1 MADKVNFQRF
11 GNELWQ
17 IANVFRD
24 DILKT
29 TEYLEEFSYFLFLKM
44 LDDREKAD
52 QEIAE
57 AEGKEYQNL
66 IPEKYRFYAWAK
78 AHHPKGLLPF
88 VRQMFDELAGIPDE
102 GGRDRSLIRKL
113 FGNHILRVRY
123 EPTLRDLV
131 NRLLELEFESASYD
145 VLGRAYE
152 FVVQKLGE
160 QGQYG
165 QYFTPRHI
173 VDFMVKLIDPK
184 PGEKIYD
191 PAAGTSGFLVW
202 AFGHVIK
209 SSIEEE
215 PDAVR
220 KEEMIRKLKFE
231 NLHGVE
237 KAPDVYKL
245 GLMNMILHGDGN
257 ANLVEDDSLSPRAQ
271 DLRKGKYD
279 VILTNP
285 PFGPKAQTRTA
296 IFEYHARSY
305 EALFIQHM
313 MNALA
318 PGGRCA
324 TVMKEGLLFSNSPQA
339 LQKIRRKLVERFN
352 LQAVISLPSGVFFP
366 YTGSK
371 TSILVF
377 ERPEGHS
384 GGTTEKV
391 WFYRVEADG
400 FELSQVRRPT
410 EENDLPDALGKWP
423 KREESEKSWTTTVE
437 EIRKNDYNLTA
448 SRYTPYR
455 AETRE
460 YEAPDVLID
469 QVAELEGEIAD
480 GLRGLK
486 AMLGKE
492 RSDE

>member
-1 MADKVNFQRF
+1 MSDKVNFQRF
-11 GNELWQ
+11 GDELWQ

-44 LDDREKAD
+44 LDELEKAD
-52 QEIAE
+52 QEIDE
-57 AEGKEYQNL
+57 TEGREYQGL
-66 IPEKYRFYAWAK
+66 IPEKYRFYTWAK
-78 AHHPKGLLPF
+78 AHHPDGLLPF
-88 VRQMFDELAGIPDE
+88 VRRMFDDLAEIPDDN
-102 GGRDRSLIRKL
+102 GRDRSLIRKL
-113 FGNHILRVRY
+113 FSNHILRVRY
-123 EPTLRDLV
+123 EPTLRELV
-131 NRLLELEFESASYD
+131 NRLLALEFESASYD

-152 FVVQKLGE
+152 FVVRKLGE

-173 VDFMVKLIDPK
+173 VDFMVKLTDPK

-191 PAAGTSGFLVW
+191 PAAGTGGFLVR
-202 AFGHVIK
+202 AFKHT
-209 SSIEEE
+209 IENYIERE

-220 KEEMIRKLKFE
+220 KEQMIRKLKLE
-231 NLHGVE
+231 DLHGVE

-257 ANLVEDDSLSPRAQ
+257 ANLAEDDSLSPRAQ

-285 PFGPKAQTRTA
+285 PFGPTAQTRTA
-296 IFEYHARSY
+296 VFEYHARLY

-313 MNALA
+313 MNSLA

-339 LQKIRRKLVERFN
+339 LQKIRRKLVERFD
-352 LQAVISLPSGVFFP
+352 LQAVISMPSGVFWP
-366 YTGSK
+366 YTSSK

-377 ERPEGHS
+377 QRPRGKKDK
-384 GGTTEKV
+384 TTERV
-391 WFYRVEADG
+391 WFYRVDADG
-400 FELSQVRRPT
+400 FELSQVRRPIP
-410 EENDLPDALGKWP
+410 ENDLPDALAKWP
-423 KREESEKSWTTTVE
+423 GRESGEKSWVATVE
-437 EIRKNDYNLTA
+437 EIQKNDYNLTA
-448 SRYTPYR
+448 SRYAPYR
-455 AETRE
+455 AEVAK
-460 YEAPDVLID
+460 YEAPEVLIE
-469 QVAELEGEIAD
+469 QVAELEEEIAQ

-492 RSDE
+492 AVE